1 MRWTYRTPPAEPH
14 GESYTPAP
22 PDVLGRAESLQV
34 SPVVTELL
42 WRRGIEALPE
52 MDAYLSPGL
61 RHLVSP
67 ADWPALDQAASI
79 VAQAVQDERTIAVW
93 GDYDVDGVTASA
105 VLIDYFDRRGVSVL
119 HHLPARQE
127 EGYGVN
133 KEGIELLA
141 AQGAK
146 LLITVDCGISDYEA
160 VSRARELGM
169 EVVVTDHHLPPPE
182 LPPAHAILNPRLEPI
197 PCPTLA
203 NLAGAGVAFFLIAA
217 VNSKLGPDA
226 TGANTDVRSL
236 LDLVSLGTLADVVDL
251 KGQNRILAKNGLLLV
266 AEAPRPGIAALK
278 EAAGFARKAA
288 LGAGQV
294 VFGLT
299 PRINAAG
306 RMGLAEDA
314 LQMLLAPDFDAA
326 WPFAKKLE
334 ILNKERRAE
343 EDRILQEA
351 LAQAETQAERLGLVL
366 FGEDWHPGVVGIVAS
381 RIVERLAKPAL
392 VLCAENGQLK
402 GSGRSAHHFDLHAGL
417 TACKDLLTRFG
428 GHKQAAGLALDAG
441 NIEKLR
447 DSFHAVVLEQLGP
460 EPLAHSLTVDRP
472 LAFSEIDFTLLK
484 ELDMLQPYGMGNP
497 EPVFVSN
504 PVEVRGLRRFGKDR
518 VHASLELLDKT
529 ARAQLRGKYWRKG
542 KDLPD
547 AIKGSMI
554 RVAFTP
560 KIDSFDGV
568 PKIELQIKDIQP
580 AS

>member
-1 MRWTYRTPPAEPH
+1 MRWKYRTPPGKPTDET
-14 GESYTPAP
+14 YTPAP
-22 PDVLGRAESLQV
+22 QDILGCAESLQV
-34 SPVVTELL
+34 SPIVTELL

-61 RHLVSP
+61 RHLVRP
-67 ADWPALDQAASI
+67 ADWPALEQASTL
-79 VAQAVQDERTIAVW
+79 VARAIREGRTIAVW

-105 VLIDYFDRRGVSVL
+105 ILIDYLTRRGVAVL

-127 EGYGVN
+127 EGYGLNAAGV
-133 KEGIELLA
+133 EELA
-141 AQGAK
+141 AQGAA
-146 LLITVDCGISDYEA
+146 LLVTVDCGISDTEA
-160 VSRARELGM
+160 VTRARELGLD
-169 EVVVTDHHLPPPE
+169 VVVTDHHLPPPE
-182 LPPAHAILNPRLEPI
+182 LPPANAILNPQLAPI

-217 VNSKLGPDA
+217 INSILGPN
-226 TGANTDVRSL
+226 ANGDSADVRSL
-236 LDLVSLGTLADVVDL
+236 LDLVALGTLADVVDL

-266 AEAPRPGIAALK
+266 AEAPRPGLAALK

-314 LQMLLAPDFDAA
+314 LQMLLAPDFESA
-326 WPFAKKLE
+326 WPFAQKLE
-334 ILNKERRAE
+334 TLNKERRAE
-343 EDRILQEA
+343 EERILQEA
-351 LAQAETQAERLGLVL
+351 LAQAENQAHRLGLVL
-366 FGEDWHPGVVGIVAS
+366 YGEDWHPGVVGIVAS

-392 VLCAENGQLK
+392 ILCAENGQLK
-402 GSGRSAHHFDLHAGL
+402 GSGRSAHHFDLYAGL
-417 TACKDLLTRFG
+417 TACKDLLTRYG
-428 GHKQAAGLALDAG
+428 GHRQAAGLALMAE

-447 DSFHAVVLEQLGP
+447 DSFHAIVSEQLGP

-472 LAFSEIDFTLLK
+472 LAFSDIDFTLLK

-504 PVEVRGLRRFGKDR
+504 PVEVRGLRRFGKNR
-518 VHASLELLDKT
+518 LHASLDLLDKT
-529 ARAQLRGKYWRKG
+529 ARAQLRGKYWRKAN
-542 KDLPD
+542 DLPD
-547 AIKGSMI
+547 AIKGSMV

-568 PKIELQIKDIQP
+568 P
-580 AS
+580 